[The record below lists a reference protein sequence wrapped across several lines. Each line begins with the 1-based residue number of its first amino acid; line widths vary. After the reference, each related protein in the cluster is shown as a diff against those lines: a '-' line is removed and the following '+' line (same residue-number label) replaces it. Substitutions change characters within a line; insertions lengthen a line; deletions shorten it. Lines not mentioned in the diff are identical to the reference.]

1 MRNKITQFIFV
12 SLGAGL
18 TGASQTMD
26 NAFISMS
33 LFAVGLGLLVTSAYL
48 IRKNRA
54 T

>member
-1 MRNKITQFIFV
+1 MRKKITQLIFI

-18 TGASQTMD
+18 TGASGTMD
-26 NAFISMS
+26 NTFISIS
-33 LFAVGLGLLVTSAYL
+33 LFVVGLGLLVTSAYL